1 MNKFYCGPRHTLSI
15 VYYIAASMGYSREET
30 KRVVG
35 NIENDNGMNEFQKI
49 LTEPFYS
56 MQNVKIKGERM
67 DIIAPF
73 NLAERIQMV
82 IDLILKKSDLV
93 PAVKDTVATTYRN
106 SPFKFDNFIRNPN
119 EETKED
125 PKMTAREEYDEERLE
140 ELIKQRVEEELQKRE
155 NLEKERHDEERRI
168 DTALRKA
175 MDETV
180 RGLKGKEVEIPNFK
194 PAPDVTSDEDSNGSG
209 QSGYFK
215 TQLNNFGRTNPQ
227 MGSNFVPVPHAYW
240 SSKHIINE
248 IDEINQVIDNLV
260 SFRDR
265 LIAKLGHAQFKEKE
279 QHKEQSEQ
287 PNINW
292 DDVQKAEEQP
302 KPFQKPQE
310 QPKPVE
316 PVKFTEEQRQRQR
329 EILGKQFG
337 FESRYDQIGNE
348 NVRKLSEYSIRH
360 SSQHLFDEAL
370 RNRTEEEAMIS
381 RSIEIYPSANLCKD
395 SLTTRNFK
403 YPSDF
408 KELFSFV
415 RVDGDRLYRINDSS
429 VQPWNRSKPLGTIRM
444 ISENFGLFT
453 ATKLI
458 IKVNEDAVEEYVD
471 EYFDNPDVILDAVNR
486 KYGYD
491 FTPEE
496 IAADSPHET
505 PSQYMFRHS
514 YYRVADELKTSL
526 KESRN
531 KFIKGLVRD
540 STIVVLN
547 NMELYGWIEGKN
559 PTNS

>member
-1 MNKFYCGPRHTLSI
+1 
-15 VYYIAASMGYSREET
+15 
-30 KRVVG
+30 
-35 NIENDNGMNEFQKI
+35 
-49 LTEPFYS
+49 
-56 MQNVKIKGERM
+56 
-67 DIIAPF
+67 
-73 NLAERIQMV
+73 MV

-93 PAVKDTVATTYRN
+93 PAVKDTVATTYLN
-106 SPFKFDNFIRNPN
+106 SPLKFDNFVRNPN

-125 PKMTAREEYDEERLE
+125 PKVTAREEYDEERLE

-155 NLEKERHDEERRI
+155 NLEKERR
-168 DTALRKA
+168 
-175 MDETV
+175 
-180 RGLKGKEVEIPNFK
+180 
-194 PAPDVTSDEDSNGSG
+194 DEDSSGSG

-215 TQLNNFGRTNPQ
+215 TQLNIFGRPNPQ

-240 SSKHIINE
+240 SSKHIVNE

-265 LIAKLGHAQFKEKE
+265 LIAKLGHEQFKEKE
-279 QHKEQSEQ
+279 QPKEPQEPKEQDSKVDWDAIKEQ
-287 PNINW
+287 PEQFEPMYRPNINW

-329 EILGKQFG
+329 KILGKHFD
-337 FESRYDQIGNE
+337 FKSRYDQIGNE
-348 NVRKLSEYSIRH
+348 KVRKLSEYSIRH
-360 SSQHLFDEAL
+360 SSQQLFDEAL
-370 RNRTEEEAMIS
+370 RNRTEEEAMVS
-381 RSIEIYPSANLCKD
+381 RSIEIYPSTNLCKD

-403 YPSDF
+403 NPSDF
-408 KELFSFV
+408 KGLFSFV

-429 VQPWNRSKPLGTIRM
+429 VQPWNRNKPLGTIRM
-444 ISENFGLFT
+444 ISEDFGLFT

-458 IKVNEDAVEEYVD
+458 IKVNEDNVEEYVD
-471 EYFDNPDVILDAVNR
+471 EYFDNPNVILDAVNS

-496 IAADSPHET
+496 ISVDSPHET
-505 PSQYMFRHS
+505 PSQYLFRHS
-514 YYRVADELKTSL
+514 YYRVADELKASL

-540 STIVVLN
+540 SAIVVLN
-547 NMELYGWIEGKN
+547 DKELYDWIKGEN

>member
-1 MNKFYCGPRHTLSI
+1 MKKLEFKTEKFDLGPRHSLGI
-15 VYYIAASMGYSREET
+15 VAYIAASMGHSKEEI
-30 KRVVG
+30 KQIVGGNFAKLEGVLEFHKILSEPLG
-35 NIENDNGMNEFQKI
+35 NIQQAE
-49 LTEPFYS
+49 Y
-56 MQNVKIKGERM
+56 KGEVK
-67 DIIAPF
+67 DLLGPF
-73 NLAERIQMV
+73 NLVEQIQKV
-82 IDLILKKSDLV
+82 INLILEKSDCDDPNLHMSAMV
-93 PAVKDTVATTYRN
+93 YKN
-106 SPFKFDNFIRNPN
+106 SPFKFDNLVNKP
-119 EETKED
+119 KED
-125 PKMTAREEYDEERLE
+125 PKMTAREKYLRDEAEIEKFDEERLE

-155 NLEKERHDEERRI
+155 NLEKERLDEERR
-168 DTALRKA
+168 KE
-175 MDETV
+175 MFEETMA
-180 RGLKGKEVEIPNFK
+180 RINGGAHF
-194 PAPDVTSDEDSNGSG
+194 SNQANMYNRPFYSRP
-209 QSGYFK
+209 F
-215 TQLNNFGRTNPQ
+215 PQ
-227 MGSNFVPVPHAYW
+227 MNQQTHSNFVPGFNPSTGGY
-240 SSKHIINE
+240 ITDE
-248 IDEINQVIDNLV
+248 IREINQVIDSLVRVRDTLIVNLNNE
-260 SFRDR
+260 RN
-265 LIAKLGHAQFKEKE
+265 KEPQEPKE
-279 QHKEQSEQ
+279 QPEQ
-287 PNINW
+287 PKFNW

-302 KPFQKPQE
+302 KPFQ
-310 QPKPVE
+310 KPVE

-348 NVRKLSEYSIRH
+348 KVKKLSDYSIRH
-360 SSQHLFDEAL
+360 STQHLFDEAL

-381 RSIEIYPSANLCKD
+381 RSIEIYPSTNLCKD